1 MSTLLVARLQLVAA
15 ALLFSTGGMA
25 IKSCQLTSWQVASF
39 RCLVAGLA
47 LVVLLPEARRRI
59 PARAW
64 LVGLS
69 FALTLVLF
77 ALANKATTSANA
89 IFLQAVAPL
98 YLVPLAPLLLKEK
111 VQRRDLGIMVLLA
124 AGLALLLMGDDA
136 SSATAPAPARGNLL
150 AAASGLTWACTVLG
164 LRWLAR
170 PGQGGEPAG
179 NPLSAVVAGNILGFL
194 GTLAFALPV
203 EQFRVVDGLWI
214 LYLGV
219 FQIGLAYWLLS
230 RGVAEV
236 PAFEASL
243 LLLAEPLFNPIW
255 TVLVHGERPSAFA
268 LVGGFVILAATVLK
282 TYLDLRAKPAALAAA
297 AAHA

>member
-25 IKSCQLTSWQVASF
+25 IKACQLTSWQVASF

-47 LVVLLPEARRRI
+47 LVVLLPEARRKI
-59 PARAW
+59 PVRAW

-111 VQRRDLGIMVLLA
+111 VQRRDLGIMVVLA

-170 PGQGGEPAG
+170 PAADGQPAG

-219 FQIGLAYWLLS
+219 FQIGLAYWLLT

-255 TVLVHGERPSAFA
+255 TVLVHGERPSALA
-268 LVGGFVILAATVLK
+268 LLGGVVILAATVLK
-282 TYLDLRAKPAALAAA
+282 TYLDLRAKPAAPAAA
-297 AAHA
+297 PAHA